1 MSLCFREETHI
12 EGWEVEAYIGDV
24 ILGRLYTG
32 VVLTEFSGIDINE
45 RWLLQN
51 IDKSIFQLKISGSL
65 FSDKSF
71 TNKVV

>member
-1 MSLCFREETHI
+1 MSLCFREETYI

-32 VVLTEFSGIDINE
+32 VVLTEFSGIDIDE

>member
-1 MSLCFREETHI
+1 MSLCFREETYI
-12 EGWEVEAYIGDV
+12 EGWEVEVYIGDV

>member
-12 EGWEVEAYIGDV
+12 EVWEVEAYIGDV
-24 ILGRLYTG
+24 ILGGLYTG

>member
-12 EGWEVEAYIGDV
+12 EGWEVEAYIRDV
-24 ILGRLYTG
+24 ILGGLYTG